1 MIPTTETGP
10 PNAAVRERSGVQR
23 CVLQTFGL
31 DSVLNELK
39 VAVAGPGTFQL
50 PQHICPI
57 LRYDSR
63 EALEQT
69 G

>member
-1 MIPTTETGP
+1 MIPTTETGRP
-10 PNAAVRERSGVQR
+10 YAAVRESSGVQR

-39 VAVAGPGTFQL
+39 VAVAGPGTFRL
-50 PQHICPI
+50 PQHIFPI

-63 EALEQT
+63 EVLEQT